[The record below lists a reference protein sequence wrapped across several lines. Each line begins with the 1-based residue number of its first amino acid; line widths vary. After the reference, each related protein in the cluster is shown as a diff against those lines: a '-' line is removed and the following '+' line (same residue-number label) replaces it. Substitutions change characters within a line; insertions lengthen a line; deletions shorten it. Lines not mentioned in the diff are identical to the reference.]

1 MLSYC
6 LKYKKKTDS
15 KNPRVMKTRK
25 EKCFYQ
31 TVACNSKTPRLVK
44 DQEANRIISS
54 LGIKTKQLIVFI
66 KSSFVLGVIT
76 S

>member
-31 TVACNSKTPRLVK
+31 TVACNSNTPRLVK

-54 LGIKTKQLIVFI
+54 SGIKAHSINCFY
-66 KSSFVLGVIT
+66 
-76 S
+76 